1 MNAHLT
7 FLIEVRIIEHKRKGK
22 KEKEKKMRII
32 KIETVNVL
40 ISKNNRVIAFQYPG
54 TDIVSQDPLKVR
66 SLQLIVNRWIRE
78 QNEENA

>member
-1 MNAHLT
+1 
-7 FLIEVRIIEHKRKGK
+7 
-22 KEKEKKMRII
+22 MRII

-66 SLQLIVNRWIRE
+66 QLQLIVNRWIRE
-78 QNEENA
+78 QLEESV